1 MVSPFA
7 RPPIPPIPLSLSSP
21 SPLSQWHHKTQGSSA
36 NHRPHTQAQ
45 TPSQRKANLKFAA
58 KNEGK
63 MGKPEAAIK
72 KKENFKSPISPFWL
86 GEFGPSFTAGLGRG
100 GEVLSR

>member
-1 MVSPFA
+1 MV
-7 RPPIPPIPLSLSSP
+7 
-21 SPLSQWHHKTQGSSA
+21 
-36 NHRPHTQAQ
+36 Q

-86 GEFGPSFTAGLGRG
+86 GE
-100 GEVLSR
+100 LSL

>member
-1 MVSPFA
+1 MALHRKTLPKA
-7 RPPIPPIPLSLSSP
+7 PLTTG
-21 SPLSQWHHKTQGSSA
+21 QV
-36 NHRPHTQAQ
+36 Q

-72 KKENFKSPISPFWL
+72 KKENFKSPIS
-86 GEFGPSFTAGLGRG
+86 E
-100 GEVLSR
+100 LSL

>member
-1 MVSPFA
+1 MA
-7 RPPIPPIPLSLSSP
+7 SL
-21 SPLSQWHHKTQGSSA
+21 TTA
-36 NHRPHTQAQ
+36 CHTQAQ

-86 GEFGPSFTAGLGRG
+86 G
-100 GEVLSR
+100 GEVLFCSVEG